1 MPALTT
7 YHGKWPCITGPP
19 FFCLRLGANA
29 QLCFAPHHTI
39 PIVAHKNQKKNKNAL
54 FRCACPKEKCN
65 QDTPTKK
72 IDSHTVRHK
81 MLQLKKK
88 KEHAKHNQHAT
99 SHRPLEWIPP
109 GKQKRCELPPKFLAL
124 TRQTPAFMIWC
135 FFVWILFAVPYLA
148 AARFACK
155 KKMFSNPHCYA
166 YGKADHHPLRTANRL
181 WKHPWSVPSQ
191 QARDLLP
198 AAGCSIRGG
207 IPDTFLG
214 TLPANEQKI
223 KIRKNVC
230 SQELREIRTPRNL
243 RPHFVTIKK
252 HFWQWNSG
260 SLESACDVTKIL

>member
-1 MPALTT
+1 MQPGYANKENRFAHCQAQNVTIKKKGT
-7 YHGKWPCITGPP
+7 CKTQPTRNVASTSRMNTPGKTKTLRVAAQILSPYPP
-19 FFCLRLGANA
+19 NTSLHDLVFFCLDPFRRSILGSRTVRL
-29 QLCFAPHHTI
+29 
-39 PIVAHKNQKKNKNAL
+39 QKKN
-54 FRCACPKEKCN
+54 
-65 QDTPTKK
+65 
-72 IDSHTVRHK
+72 V
-81 MLQLKKK
+81 
-88 KEHAKHNQHAT
+88 
-99 SHRPLEWIPP
+99 
-109 GKQKRCELPPKFLAL
+109 
-124 TRQTPAFMIWC
+124 
-135 FFVWILFAVPYLA
+135 
-148 AARFACK
+148 
-155 KKMFSNPHCYA
+155 FSNPHCYA